1 MGTKLENII
10 HEMHMLANKI
20 SREVCFMEV
29 CGTHTMSAFR
39 SGLHSLMPSNVKL
52 LSGPG
57 CPVCVTP
64 DSYLVMAIA
73 IAFQPNVIVATFG
86 DMVRVPSPAGSLEK
100 ARAMGACVEIVYS
113 PVDALKLARELS
125 QHRIVFLGVGF
136 ETTAPLVAWTIKEA
150 SQNNITNYF
159 VLCAHKTIPE
169 AMEALLN
176 DGTARIDG
184 FMCPGHVSVIIG
196 ANPYKPVCDKYHVPM
211 VISGF
216 EPVDMAEAINMLL
229 RQIVEQRAVV
239 EIQYKRSVNYN
250 GNSDALQILSDVF
263 KKCRTE
269 WRGLG
274 FIDKSGFAIREKYIA
289 HDAETV
295 FSDVCTIT
303 GKQQLHGCKCG
314 DVLKG
319 VISPHQCPLF
329 SLECTPDNPRGPCM
343 VSSEGTCAAH
353 YKYARNKYHLER
365 QKA

>member
-1 MGTKLENII
+1 METRFENII
-10 HEMHMLANKI
+10 HEMSMLADKT
-20 SREVCFMEV
+20 SREVRFMEV

-39 SGLHSLMPSNVKL
+39 SGLHSLIPQNVKL

-64 DSYLVMAIA
+64 DSYLDMAIA

-86 DMVRVPSPAGSLEK
+86 DMVRVPSSTGSLEN
-100 ARAMGACVEIVYS
+100 ARAMGARVEIVYS
-113 PVDALKLARELS
+113 PADALKLAIELP
-125 QHRIVFLGVGF
+125 QWKVVFLGVGF

-150 SQNNITNYF
+150 YQNNITNYF

-196 ANPYKPVCDKYHVPM
+196 ANAYKPVCNEHHIPM

-229 RQIVEQRAVV
+229 RQIVEQRAEV
-239 EIQYKRSVNYN
+239 EIQYKRAVDYN
-250 GNSDALQILSDVF
+250 GNSDAQQILNDVF
-263 KKCRTE
+263 KRCGTE

-289 HDAETV
+289 HDAERV
-295 FSDVCTIT
+295 FSNICTVT
-303 GKQQLHGCKCG
+303 EKQQLHGCKCG
-314 DVLKG
+314 EVLKG
-319 VISPHQCPLF
+319 VIAPYQCPLF

-343 VSSEGTCAAH
+343 VSSEGTCSAH